1 MQTVAAKKVRRWA
14 ALVLV
19 PVLLLGLWL
28 IRSGPATTQRAPDT
42 ASQSAPAVDEV
53 RVDSPPL
60 TAEHTLTVD
69 PATADRQEPA
79 PVTHTPPPTTNQI
92 TVAIDPASGP
102 DTPAPDTSDAHEPET
117 YRLSGRVFAI
127 IEEVQGRQ
135 LEGQWDEALNEMN
148 ALYNEFEQ
156 LNPFEQV
163 TLLNYYTNALLSL
176 NMWPESITAFEKMLT
191 VQELR
196 PDIQARALLSL
207 GQLNARFGDR
217 QAAKTHLQTWLVF
230 TDGMDD
236 VDDQQTQRAIQL
248 LATLNEDP

>member
-1 MQTVAAKKVRRWA
+1 MQTVAAINGRRRA
-14 ALVLV
+14 ALMLLPAV
-19 PVLLLGLWL
+19 LLGLWL
-28 IRSGPATTQRAPDT
+28 IRSGPATTQRVPDT
-42 ASQSAPAVDEV
+42 ASQSAPAVDGV

-60 TAEHTLTVD
+60 TAEHTLTED
-69 PATADRQEPA
+69 PATTDRDAPT
-79 PVTHTPPPTTNQI
+79 PVTHAAPPTTDQI
-92 TVAIDPASGP
+92 TIAIDPVSGSA
-102 DTPAPDTSDAHEPET
+102 TPAPDSSDAQEPET
-117 YRLSGRVFAI
+117 QRLSGRVFAI
-127 IEEVQGRQ
+127 IEEVQARQ

-148 ALYNEFEQ
+148 ALYNEFES
-156 LNPFEQV
+156 LNSFEQV
-163 TLLNYYTNALLSL
+163 TLLNYYTNALLAL

-230 TDGMDD
+230 TEGMEG

-248 LATLNEDP
+248 LASLNEDP